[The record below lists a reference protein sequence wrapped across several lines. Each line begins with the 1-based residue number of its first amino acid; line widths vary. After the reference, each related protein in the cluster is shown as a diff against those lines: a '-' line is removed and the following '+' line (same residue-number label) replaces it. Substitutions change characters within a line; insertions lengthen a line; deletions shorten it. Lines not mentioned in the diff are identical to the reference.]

1 MGTSSGTG
9 PGPGPGPG
17 PGSGSGG
24 AGGPGGSNGRGGG
37 GGSGGRRVLGYL
49 ESTRNLVGCAA
60 GAGGLGLHFAGLGGA
75 WWPGIVAALYG
86 AGVLLW
92 PGGQGGRG
100 GTGTPGTPG
109 GAGGTDGQG
118 GTGGPVRPQPSQ
130 SPRPWPE
137 LDELRVYLRGVARP
151 QDRAKLDALLEG
163 LLDRLAELGPRP
175 STELVVGGRLPVAV
189 DGYLR
194 ARTWERWRA
203 GAGDPGA
210 ELAHEVEL
218 MAAGLTG

>member
-1 MGTSSGTG
+1 MVTSSGT
-9 PGPGPGPG
+9 
-17 PGSGSGG
+17 GSGG
-24 AGGPGGSNGRGGG
+24 AGGPAGPNGRGGG

-60 GAGGLGLHFAGLGGA
+60 GAGGLGLHLAGLGGA

-92 PGGQGGRG
+92 PGGQGGAG
-100 GTGTPGTPG
+100 GRG
-109 GAGGTDGQG
+109 GAGGQG
-118 GTGGPVRPQPSQ
+118 GSGGRGGAGGPVPPQP
-130 SPRPWPE
+130 RPVWTE
-137 LDELRVYLRGVARP
+137 LEELRVYLRGVPRP
-151 QDRAKLDALLEG
+151 PDPAKLDALLEG
-163 LLDRLAELGPRP
+163 LLDRLAELGPGP
-175 STELVVGGRLPVAV
+175 GTEPVVGLRLPVAV

-194 ARTWERWRA
+194 ALTWERWRP

-218 MAAGLTG
+218 MAAGLTV